1 MCGSSRYGIFTRFSS
16 ESAKSPR
23 PLPRT
28 RPTLGSRSTRLRTAN
43 TQSSRRADT
52 GDRGDWEVGAMTRAN
67 PTSVALPVE
76 LLDERFADEARRVA
90 RGIAAVARDLAHERR
105 ADEPVHRAGRQEHGV
120 ELGRAPQPAHD
131 DARLLGFAVVDEEA
145 VERLD
150 DDVWQVRRHPGDEV
164 EPLFDGEQRRP
175 GGVTADA
182 DDDVAE
188 ERGRALDEVEVP
200 EGRGVEASGVDGEPG
215 DGLVHR
221 VLRGGA
227 LDGGGGALTG
237 GAGGAVRV
245 SGPSSV
251 GSGSIHM
258 KRPSS
263 ANVRR
268 KKDSMS
274 APTTPARS
282 MSRPA
287 VSWLKSAP
295 SIAGILARSKP
306 AMRNTGTTPRLIDGS
321 SGIVTRVFTST
332 PAFFQAA
339 S

>member
-28 RPTLGSRSTRLRTAN
+28 RPTLGSRATRLRTAN

-52 GDRGDWEVGAMTRAN
+52 DDGGDWELGAMTRAY

-120 ELGRAPQPAHD
+120 DLGPEVGVGVRDLQFILEVGRGPQPAHD

-145 VERLD
+145 VELLD
-150 DDVWQVRRHPGDEV
+150 DYVWQLQRH
-164 EPLFDGEQRRP
+164 P

-227 LDGGGGALTG
+227 LDGGG
-237 GAGGAVRV
+237 
-245 SGPSSV
+245 
-251 GSGSIHM
+251 
-258 KRPSS
+258 
-263 ANVRR
+263 
-268 KKDSMS
+268 
-274 APTTPARS
+274 
-282 MSRPA
+282 
-287 VSWLKSAP
+287 
-295 SIAGILARSKP
+295 
-306 AMRNTGTTPRLIDGS
+306 
-321 SGIVTRVFTST
+321 
-332 PAFFQAA
+332 
-339 S
+339 

>member
-28 RPTLGSRSTRLRTAN
+28 RPPLGSRSTRLRTAN
-43 TQSSRRADT
+43 TQSSRRGDT
-52 GDRGDWEVGAMTRAN
+52 DDGGDWELGAMTRAY

-120 ELGRAPQPAHD
+120 DLGPEVGVGVRDLQFILEVGRGPQPAHD

-164 EPLFDGEQRRP
+164 EP
-175 GGVTADA
+175 
-182 DDDVAE
+182 
-188 ERGRALDEVEVP
+188 P